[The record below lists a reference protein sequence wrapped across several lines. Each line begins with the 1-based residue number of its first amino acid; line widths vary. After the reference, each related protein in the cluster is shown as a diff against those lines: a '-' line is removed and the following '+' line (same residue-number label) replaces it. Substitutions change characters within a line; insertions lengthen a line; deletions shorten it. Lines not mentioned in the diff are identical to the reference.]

1 MKCLACQHN
10 LSEKNLRIVGM
21 YAECQP
27 MKAIASR
34 FEVSEKTVEHH
45 LSIAMRKL
53 KLPSRLHLVHWA
65 LKNKVARFVT

>member
-1 MKCLACQHN
+1 
-10 LSEKNLRIVGM
+10 
-21 YAECQP
+21 